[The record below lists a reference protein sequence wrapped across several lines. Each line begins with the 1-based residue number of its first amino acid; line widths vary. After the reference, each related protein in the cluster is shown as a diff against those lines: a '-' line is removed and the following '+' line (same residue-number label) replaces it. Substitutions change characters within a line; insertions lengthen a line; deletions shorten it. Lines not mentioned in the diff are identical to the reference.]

1 MRRLALGLVLGALA
15 CSMVAAAGEAEP
27 GAPRIVDR
35 AFSCETGYLGGVYQ
49 AAVESYW
56 LMPPQSGRRIP
67 SATVA
72 TTLADGFLGGISP
85 TSIYVNR
92 LHCSATRAAVPLT
105 TKGLRGGAFSPLD
118 TTYQC
123 YTPRRVLIRLRGEF
137 TKPTTFRTA
146 SRFGYPQLEAVGAA
160 KRTEFAVATLAGK
173 TIAYGAVAGAKN
185 ARLFTSSNCRED

>member
-1 MRRLALGLVLGALA
+1 MA
-15 CSMVAAAGEAEP
+15 VAASDAES
-27 GAPRIVDR
+27 GASRIVDR
-35 AFSCETGYLGGVYQ
+35 TFSCETGYLGGVYQ

-56 LMPPQSGRRIP
+56 LVPQSGRRLP

-85 TSIYVNR
+85 TSVYVNR
-92 LHCSATRAAVPLT
+92 LHCSATRADVLLT
-105 TKGLRGGAFSPLD
+105 TKGLRGGAFSPLN

-123 YTPRRVLIRLRGEF
+123 YTPRSVLIRLRGEF
-137 TKPTTFRTA
+137 AKPTTFRTA

-160 KRTEFAVATLAGK
+160 KRTEFAVATRAGK
-173 TIAYGAVAGAKN
+173 TIAYAAVAGAKN